1 MSHDRNNPDRRE
13 GADDS
18 ARESTP
24 AFDDDALP
32 PDFEADEVVAGLDR
46 LRALCRS
53 VPPPEPEDT
62 AWTAALT
69 RIHEAVRISPA
80 RLAGPTVEAASQAA
94 PRRRWAILGLAA
106 AAALI
111 AVLLAR
117 PLWRKTPS
125 PQPRS
130 EEPFPVAEA
139 GDVDIIRID
148 ARDVAGLVVG
158 EPPVSGE
165 LIFAR
170 HEDVRVVECK
180 CCPMSGNVAKLS
192 QGEVPMLVT
201 SITRVDP
208 PDDE

>member
-1 MSHDRNNPDRRE
+1 MSHDRNNPDRRG

-18 ARESTP
+18 VRDSVP
-24 AFDDDALP
+24 AFGDGALP
-32 PDFEADEVVAGLDR
+32 PDFEADEFVADLDR

-53 VPPPEPEDT
+53 VPPPEPEDA
-62 AWTAALT
+62 AWTAVLA
-69 RIHEAVRISPA
+69 RIHDGVRASPVRLAPGGAA
-80 RLAGPTVEAASQAA
+80 RLASPW
-94 PRRRWAILGLAA
+94 RRWAVVGLAA

-111 AVLLAR
+111 VVLLAR
-117 PLWRKTPS
+117 PLWRKAPS
-125 PQPRS
+125 PQPPP

-165 LIFAR
+165 LIFVR
-170 HEDVRVVECK
+170 QEDVHVVECQR
-180 CCPMSGNVAKLS
+180 CPKSGHVAKLR

-201 SITRVDP
+201 SAAPVSA

>member
-1 MSHDRNNPDRRE
+1 MSHDRNNPDRRG

-18 ARESTP
+18 ARESAP
-24 AFDDDALP
+24 AFGDGALP
-32 PDFEADEVVAGLDR
+32 PDFEADEIVAGLER

-53 VPPPEPEDT
+53 VPPPEPEDA

-69 RIHEAVRISPA
+69 RIHEGVRTSPP
-80 RLAGPTVEAASQAA
+80 RLAPAGAASRAA
-94 PRRRWAILGLAA
+94 PQRRWAVLGLVA

-117 PLWRKTPS
+117 PMWRKAPS
-125 PQPRS
+125 PQPPP

-165 LIFAR
+165 LIFVR
-170 HEDVRVVECK
+170 QEDVHVVECK
-180 CCPMSGNVAKLS
+180 CCPKSGNVAKLR

-201 SITRVDP
+201 SITRVDS